1 MNRFANEK
9 GVDNSEYKPKKKGKK
24 NRKKDFKDMSPEER
38 KINKE
43 KTKLKEIYDCL
54 MFS

>member
-1 MNRFANEK
+1 
-9 GVDNSEYKPKKKGKK
+9 
-24 NRKKDFKDMSPEER
+24 MSPEEK

-54 MFS
+54 MFSQCQIQYAKYGNYIALEQMGQISFDVRAG